1 MKDFISQKQVA
12 ENLKKYNLQSF
23 DKEIHDK
30 INRLHKKVFEYQ
42 LKQYQK
48 QQKQQQGGRVAMPIE
63 YFGSTTN
70 HYSTSTPQFTDIT
83 PTEAYLR
90 PAIALNDPSNILGTE
105 KGVISG
111 MVGGNKQQF
120 QVSQKTQEQS
130 AREFL
135 KENHDSTKFK
145 ISKKQFV
152 DDSKQKFENVIDNVL
167 SKATKKSKQGHLS
180 KEDFDKVLSLKQFK
194 AFKA

>member
-12 ENLKKYNLQSF
+12 YNLKKYNLQSF

-48 QQKQQQGGRVAMPIE
+48 QQKQQGGRVAMPIE

-83 PTEAYLR
+83 PTQTYLR
-90 PAIALNDPSNILGTE
+90 PTIALNDPTSILGTE

-145 ISKKQFV
+145 VSKKQFV
-152 DDSKQKFENVIDNVL
+152 DDSKQKFENLIDNVL